1 MMIAKADSGENRDCG
16 RRGPYTKVS
25 ITDPFRSQNFPQV
38 LWSNLRVLGM
48 LNSPF
53 GPAMA
58 KRSVCMRPVESN
70 MVFGGFEPAVFH
82 DTVSN
87 DASVEELLSFERMLA
102 DLSARFANVSAE
114 KVEFEI
120 QLAQMTLRQFLGF
133 DRCSFGEFNQDGS
146 ISVISSSANGDVGPL
161 PIGPFVPHLPWYLS
175 KLLAGERVAFQNVGD
190 ELPSEA
196 VIEAEYWR
204 DLGLH
209 SLLSIPFRI
218 GGRIVGAIAF
228 AAFRETRAWP
238 DDLITR
244 LKLVGEVFAQAIARK
259 REQEK
264 LVAAMAEIKVLKD
277 RLEQENSYLQHAA
290 LIRPPQGLTSRSPR
304 FLSVIEEAMQ
314 VAHTGSTVLLLG
326 ETGSGKEVLAQ
337 AIHDASAR
345 KDRPMIKVN
354 CAALP
359 ASLIESELFGREKG
373 AFTGALARQ
382 PGRFEIADGSTIFLD
397 EVGELPIELQPK
409 LLRVLQEGEFERLGS
424 TKTIRVDARVIAAS
438 NRPLAQAVKEG
449 KFREDLFYRLD
460 VFPIEVPPL
469 RERRE
474 DIPLL
479 SWTFVKEFS
488 NSMGKRIEE
497 IADESMSVLQEY
509 HWPGNVRELRNVIE
523 RAMILNNCPKLCIK
537 LGHMTLRPIALKATA
552 GSLDEA
558 ERAIIL
564 QAVEQ
569 CNWRIRGSNG
579 AAALLDIKPTTLE
592 SRIKKLGLIP
602 RR

>member
-1 MMIAKADSGENRDCG
+1 MH
-16 RRGPYTKVS
+16 
-25 ITDPFRSQNFPQV
+25 
-38 LWSNLRVLGM
+38 
-48 LNSPF
+48 SPN
-53 GPAMA
+53 G
-58 KRSVCMRPVESN
+58 N
-70 MVFGGFEPAVFH
+70 MVFGRFRSTAIDDP
-82 DTVSN
+82 VSS
-87 DASVEELLSFERMLA
+87 DASTEDLLAFERMLA

-120 QLAQMTLRQFLGF
+120 RLAQTALRQFLGF
-133 DRCSFGEFNQDGS
+133 DRCSFGEFNLDGT
-146 ISVISSSANGDVGPL
+146 INVISSSGSEEVGPVSL
-161 PIGPFVPHLPWYLS
+161 GLFVPHLPWYCS
-175 KLLAGERVAFQNVGD
+175 KLLSGERIVFQNVRD

-204 DLGLH
+204 TLGLH
-209 SLLSIPFRI
+209 SLLSIPLRV
-218 GGRIVGAIAF
+218 GGHIVGAMAF
-228 AAFRETRAWP
+228 GAFNETRAWP
-238 DDLITR
+238 EDLVTR
-244 LKLVGEVFAQAIARK
+244 LTLVGEVFAQAIVRK

-264 LVAAMAEIKVLKD
+264 LVAAVAEIKILRD
-277 RLEQENSYLQHAA
+277 RLERENSYLQHVAQ
-290 LIRPPQGLTSRSPR
+290 IRLPQGLTSHSAR
-304 FLSVIEEAMQ
+304 FLSVIEEAAH
-314 VAHTGSTVLLLG
+314 VAQTSSTVLLLG

-345 KDRPMIKVN
+345 KGRPMIKVN

-397 EVGELPIELQPK
+397 EVGELPLELQPK
-409 LLRVLQEGEFERLGS
+409 LLRVLQEGEFERLGG
-424 TKTIRVDARVIAAS
+424 TKTIRVDARVIAAT

-469 RERRE
+469 RERHE
-474 DIPLL
+474 DIPML

-488 NSMGKRIEE
+488 NSMGKPIEE
-497 IADESMSVLQEY
+497 ISEESMAALEEY
-509 HWPGNVRELRNVIE
+509 HWPGNIRELRNVIE
-523 RAMILNNCPKLCIK
+523 RAMILEHGRTLNIK
-537 LGHMTLRPIALKATA
+537 LGHTTLRPIAVKATA

-592 SRIKKLGLIP
+592 SRIKKLRLAP

>member
-1 MMIAKADSGENRDCG
+1 MIAAIVDPMKDVIQMNGLAGAATPGD
-16 RRGPYTKVS
+16 VS
-25 ITDPFRSQNFPQV
+25 
-38 LWSNLRVLGM
+38 
-48 LNSPF
+48 
-53 GPAMA
+53 A
-58 KRSVCMRPVESN
+58 
-70 MVFGGFEPAVFH
+70 
-82 DTVSN
+82 
-87 DASVEELLSFERMLA
+87 EELAAFERMLA
-102 DLSARFANVSAE
+102 DLSARFANVP
-114 KVEFEI
+114 VERVETEI
-120 QLAQMTLRQFLGF
+120 EIAQVMLRQFLAF
-133 DRCSFGEFNQDGS
+133 DRSSFAEFQEDGS
-146 ISVISSSANGDVGPL
+146 LVVLSSTAAEGIEPTPPGPA
-161 PIGPFVPHLPWYLS
+161 PSQLS
-175 KLLAGERVAFQNVGD
+175 WFHDKLRAGEIFVIQNPADDLPPEAINEIEYFQRKG
-190 ELPSEA
+190 
-196 VIEAEYWR
+196 I
-204 DLGLH
+204 H
-209 SLLSIPFRI
+209 SYLSIPLRI
-218 GGRIVGAIAF
+218 GGRIIGAIAF
-228 AAFRETRAWP
+228 AAFKETRAWP
-238 DDLITR
+238 TDLIAR

-264 LVAAMAEIKVLKD
+264 LLSAMTEIKILKE
-277 RLEQENSYLQHAA
+277 RLERENAYLQHSTQ
-290 LIRPPQGLTSRSPR
+290 IRLPQGLTSHSPS
-304 FLSVIEEAMQ
+304 FLTVIEEAAQ
-314 VAHTGSTVLLLG
+314 VAQTGSTVLLLG

-337 AIHDASAR
+337 AIHDASSR

-359 ASLIESELFGREKG
+359 VSLIESELFGREKG

-397 EVGELPIELQPK
+397 EVGELPLELQPK
-409 LLRVLQEGEFERLGS
+409 LLRVLQEGEFERLGG
-424 TKTIRVDARVIAAS
+424 TKTIRVDARVIAAT
-438 NRPLAQAVKEG
+438 NRPLTQAVKEG

-488 NSMGKRIEE
+488 NSMGKRIDE
-497 IADESMSVLQEY
+497 IGNESMSALQEY

-523 RAMILNNCPKLCIK
+523 RAMILNHSPRLCIK
-537 LGHMTLRPIALKATA
+537 LGHTTLRPVALTATA

-592 SRIKKLGLIP
+592 SRIKKLGLVP
-602 RR
+602 KR